1 VIALKIV
8 VKIGG
13 YAFPSELDT
22 AGIEPYAM
30 LFSRLHR
37 EDHELLVVTG
47 GGEDA
52 RKYIRVAR
60 ALGANEAYCDQIG
73 IEVTRL
79 NARLFISKLGGEA
92 HPDPPTNIHELT
104 QALATGKIVVMGG
117 LTPGHSTDAVAALAA
132 ELMHA
137 DVLIRTTDVNGVYTG
152 DPKKDPKVKRL
163 DVISSDKLLKM
174 VLSGEFWAGCYEL
187 LDPVAV
193 KIIARSKIPTWIID
207 GKEPANIEKIVR
219 GKTVGTRVTVEA

>member
-1 VIALKIV
+1 MVALKVV

-13 YAFPSELDT
+13 YTFPSELD
-22 AGIEPYAM
+22 AVRIETYAM
-30 LFSRLHR
+30 LFRKLHH
-37 EDHELLVVTG
+37 EDHEILIVTG

-52 RKYIRVAR
+52 RKYIGVAR
-60 ALGANEAYCDQIG
+60 ALGADEAHCDQIG

-92 HPDPPTNIHELT
+92 YPEPPTNIHELT
-104 QALATGKIVVMGG
+104 RALATGKIVVMGG
-117 LTPGHSTDAVAALAA
+117 LTPGHSTDAVVAIAA
-132 ELMHA
+132 ELMRA
-137 DVLIRTTDVNGVYTG
+137 DVLIRTTDVDGVYTG

-163 DVISSDKLLKM
+163 NIIAPDKLLKL
-174 VLSGEFWAGCYEL
+174 VLSGEYWAGSYDL

-207 GKEPANIEKIVR
+207 GRKPANIEKIIR
-219 GKTVGTRVTVEA
+219 GETVGTKVTAEA

>member
-1 VIALKIV
+1 LKVV

-13 YAFPSELDT
+13 YAFPSELD
-22 AGIEPYAM
+22 AAEIEPYAM
-30 LFSRLHR
+30 LFKRLHQR
-37 EDHELLVVTG
+37 GHEISVVTG

-60 ALGANEAYCDQIG
+60 TFGADEAYCDQIG
-73 IEVTRL
+73 IEVSRL
-79 NARLFISKLGGEA
+79 NARLFISRLGGEA
-92 HPDPPTNIHELT
+92 YPEPPTNVHELT
-104 QALATGKIVVMGG
+104 KALATRKIVVMGG

-137 DVLIRTTDVNGVYTG
+137 DALIRTTDVDGVYTG

-163 DVISSDKLLKM
+163 DVISPDKLLKM
-174 VLSGEFWAGCYEL
+174 VLSGEYWAGSYEL

-193 KIIARSKIPTWIID
+193 KIITRSKIPTWIID
-207 GKEPANIEKIVR
+207 GRDPVNIEKIIR
-219 GKTVGTRVTVEA
+219 GKRVGTRVTSEA

>member
-1 VIALKIV
+1 MIDLKIV

-13 YAFPSELDT
+13 YAFPSELDA
-22 AGIEPYAM
+22 AGIEPSAM
-30 LFSRLHR
+30 LFRRLHR
-37 EDHELLVVTG
+37 EDHEILVVTG

-52 RKYIRVAR
+52 RKYIRAAR
-60 ALGANEAYCDQIG
+60 AFGANEAYCDQIG

-79 NARLFISKLGGEA
+79 NARLFISRLGGEA
-92 HPDPPTNIHELT
+92 YPDPPTNIHELT

-132 ELMHA
+132 ELMQA
-137 DVLIRTTDVNGVYTG
+137 DALIRTTDVDGVYTG
-152 DPKKDPKVKRL
+152 DPKKDPKVKKL
-163 DVISSDKLLKM
+163 DVIAPDKLLKM
-174 VLSGEFWAGCYEL
+174 VLSGEYWAGSYEL

-207 GKEPANIEKIVR
+207 GREPANIEKIVR
-219 GKTVGTRVTVEA
+219 GKSVGTRVTSEA

>member
-1 VIALKIV
+1 VVALKVV

-13 YAFPSELDT
+13 YTFPSELD
-22 AGIEPYAM
+22 AARIETYAM
-30 LFSRLHR
+30 LFRKLHH
-37 EDHELLVVTG
+37 EDHEILIVTG

-52 RKYIRVAR
+52 RKYIGVAR
-60 ALGANEAYCDQIG
+60 ALGADEAHCDQIG

-92 HPDPPTNIHELT
+92 YPEPPTNIHELT
-104 QALATGKIVVMGG
+104 RALATGKIVVMGG
-117 LTPGHSTDAVAALAA
+117 LTPGHSTDAVVAIAA
-132 ELMHA
+132 ELMRA
-137 DVLIRTTDVNGVYTG
+137 DVLIRTTDVDGVYTG

-163 DVISSDKLLKM
+163 NIIAPDKLLKL
-174 VLSGEFWAGCYEL
+174 VLSGEYWAGSYDL

-207 GKEPANIEKIVR
+207 GRKPANIEKIIR
-219 GKTVGTRVTVEA
+219 GETVGTKVTAEA